1 MTELNAGREALAA
14 PEQAPVSTRTKVGA
28 AVLMVAALMDLL
40 DATIVNVALPSIQ
53 RGLQAGPTSIEW
65 VVSGYMLAFAAT
77 LIAAGRLGDL
87 VGRRR
92 VFLVGVVGFGSASLV
107 CGIAQ
112 TPTQLVVARIVQG
125 TAAAVLM
132 PQVLASYRTMFTGR
146 QRTNAYAVYGAVAG
160 LAAALGVIL
169 GGALTQADLFGLGWR
184 VVFLVN
190 VPIALAVVVLALVFV
205 PESRSDRHDRLDL
218 LGAGV
223 LAAAL
228 VAIVY
233 PLLEGQRLGW
243 PAWCFL
249 LVAAGLAL
257 LVTLWLVEDR
267 RRRTGIAP
275 VLEPD
280 LFRVPAFSAG
290 IGVQALFGVGLQGF
304 SLVLAL
310 WLQLG
315 HTFGPLHAGVT
326 MIAFSVGA
334 VITAPMAGGLAVRLG
349 RSVLIAGAAVMA
361 LGMVAIAIAAGAG
374 GGWVS
379 TWGLAPG
386 MLLGGAGLGLLV
398 VPLVNVVL
406 AAVPG
411 RSAGGAS
418 GIFSTAQQLGGAIGV
433 AVVGSVFFSRL
444 PTEGFDSAFRH
455 AIPYVIGA
463 CVLSGVLCLLLPK
476 TAVSEMEA
484 AELM

>member
-1 MTELNAGREALAA
+1 MTELNAQRETAEPL
-14 PEQAPVSTRTKVGA
+14 EQPPLSTRTKIAA

-53 RGLQAGPTSIEW
+53 RGLDAGPTSVEW

-112 TPTQLVVARIVQG
+112 TSAQLVLARIVQG
-125 TAAAVLM
+125 AAAALLM
-132 PQVLASYRTMFTGR
+132 PQVLASYRNMFTGR

-190 VPIALAVVVLALVFV
+190 VPIALAVVVIAVLFV
-205 PESRSDRHDRLDL
+205 PESRARTRDRLDL

-223 LAAAL
+223 LAAGL
-228 VAIVY
+228 VAVVY

-243 PAWCFL
+243 PSWCFAL
-249 LVAAGLAL
+249 LGTGLAL
-257 LVTLWLVEDR
+257 LVTLWVVEDR
-267 RRRTGIAP
+267 RRRSGIAS

-290 IGVQALFGVGLQGF
+290 IAVQALFGVGLQGF

-310 WLQLG
+310 WLQEG
-315 HTFGPLHAGVT
+315 HGFAPLHAGVT

-334 VITAPMAGGLAVRLG
+334 VITAPMAGGLAVRMG
-349 RSVLIAGAAVMA
+349 RNVLICGALVMA
-361 LGMVAIAIAAGAG
+361 LGMVAIALAARAG

-398 VPLVNVVL
+398 VPLINVVL

-411 RSAGGAS
+411 GSAGGAS

-444 PTEGFDSAFRH
+444 PTQGFDAAFQA
-455 AIPYVIGA
+455 AIPWVIGA

-476 TAVSEMEA
+476 TAVTEMEA
-484 AELM
+484 AELI